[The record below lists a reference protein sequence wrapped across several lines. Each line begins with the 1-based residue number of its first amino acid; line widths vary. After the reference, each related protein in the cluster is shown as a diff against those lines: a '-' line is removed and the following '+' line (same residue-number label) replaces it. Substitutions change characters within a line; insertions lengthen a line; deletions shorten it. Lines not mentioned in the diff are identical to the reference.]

1 MYEWCLAGDK
11 HNDMCEGEN
20 IWKAM
25 RNGTSTYNSYRCEF
39 KLHTNSWEFHNS
51 SLQIVMNIHP
61 KPWRPSHMTSTWLV
75 TWLTHGWSHGWHMV
89 GHMVYHMTKV
99 TWHHM
104 TWLGLPTPTSRDIP
118 IHLEDPEPRSINIT
132 SYFQIFHQ
140 SKSAVRF
147 SPSSLSA
154 NRNHSRYQIDPYL
167 PSPITNRDTTGIP
180 QENAS

>member
-1 MYEWCLAGDK
+1 MMLGSDK
-11 HNDMCEGEN
+11 HNDMCEGEIYGRRWEMGQVLITATGVSLN
-20 IWKAM
+20 
-25 RNGTSTYNSYRCEF
+25 STQTLGSFIIQASNCYEYPS
-39 KLHTNSWEFHNS
+39 
-51 SLQIVMNIHP
+51 

-118 IHLEDPEPRSINIT
+118 IHLEDPEPQSINIT

-140 SKSAVRF
+140 SEALCA
-147 SPSSLSA
+147 SPHLL
-154 NRNHSRYQIDPYL
+154 YQ
-167 PSPITNRDTTGIP
+167 PIGTVPDIR
-180 QENAS
+180 